1 MASFGGQGVPRTASA
16 VEQVVVVDVDAVA
29 ELVFSEP
36 VPKAFNL
43 VEFRR
48 IRFKEAETISIAAQ
62 DSFYVLVRLML

>member
-1 MASFGGQGVPRTASA
+1 MQT
-16 VEQVVVVDVDAVA
+16 VA
-29 ELVFSEP
+29 ELVFWEP
-36 VPKAFNL
+36 MPKVFNL